1 MSIYRIGTN
10 TTNEN
15 SMYHLTTREY
25 MMDKVHNQISTG
37 KKHRLPSESPVDV
50 TQAMTFHSKKF
61 KIEQLERN
69 INDLSSERMLAE
81 SKMSSTI
88 DMLQRVRELAVQG
101 ANGIYNEENRL
112 AMSQEV
118 DQVLRNLILEA
129 NSKYK

>member
-25 MMDKVHNQISTG
+25 MMDKVNNQISTG

-50 TQAMTFHSKKF
+50 TQAMTFHSKMF

-69 INDLSSERMLAE
+69 INDLASERMLAP
-81 SKMSSTI
+81 SARADPPASAPAS
-88 DMLQRVRELAVQG
+88 L
-101 ANGIYNEENRL
+101 
-112 AMSQEV
+112 
-118 DQVLRNLILEA
+118 
-129 NSKYK
+129 